1 MSDAFDAVM
10 ADLQAEFQAAL
21 DEHHAALQAAQ
32 TAWNRGDT
40 AALTEIRLRAHRIA
54 GVAGLF
60 QAGAIS
66 DAAEA
71 VERAILD
78 HRAEGDVAVFLDTL
92 LEILPPLA
100 A

>member
-1 MSDAFDAVM
+1 MSDAFDALM

-21 DEHHAALQAAQ
+21 DEHHAALRTAQAA
-32 TAWNRGDT
+32 WNSGDA

-60 QAGAIS
+60 QAGAVS

-78 HRAEGDVAVFLDTL
+78 HRAEDDIAALLDTL
-92 LEILPPLA
+92 LEVLPPLA

>member
-1 MSDAFDAVM
+1 MSETFDAIM
-10 ADLQAEFQAAL
+10 ADLQVEFQAAL
-21 DEHHAALQAAQ
+21 DEHQAALRTAQ
-32 TAWNRGDT
+32 TAWRGGDA

-60 QAGAIS
+60 QAGAVS

-78 HRAEGDVAVFLDTL
+78 HRAADDIAVLLDTL